1 LLRSQSSH
9 VHFLRSAWLQH
20 LQNRSQASPD
30 VKPFLHLSP
39 RHFLAVALSTSHHGW
54 RTSLALNQGTPK
66 GLTEIF
72 SVPFHAHSPYTA
84 PQAPLFPVLW
94 WLFDC
99 RNTATRSA
107 KKAPCKHRFFC
118 FTWGVSWSANSIAV
132 GLCSF
137 FWKIAKE
144 NPIKKQHLINGNLP
158 KKSSAQVKTISRL
171 KANSKVSFVLAF
183 G

>member
-1 LLRSQSSH
+1 LIAATPPPVQQKKLL
-9 VHFLRSAWLQH
+9 
-20 LQNRSQASPD
+20 ASTA
-30 VKPFLHLSP
+30 F
-39 RHFLAVALSTSHHGW
+39 FA
-54 RTSLALNQGTPK
+54 SLG
-66 GLTEIF
+66 
-72 SVPFHAHSPYTA
+72 
-84 PQAPLFPVLW
+84 VLVE
-94 WLFDC
+94 
-99 RNTATRSA
+99 
-107 KKAPCKHRFFC
+107 PH
-118 FTWGVSWSANSIAV
+118 NSIAV